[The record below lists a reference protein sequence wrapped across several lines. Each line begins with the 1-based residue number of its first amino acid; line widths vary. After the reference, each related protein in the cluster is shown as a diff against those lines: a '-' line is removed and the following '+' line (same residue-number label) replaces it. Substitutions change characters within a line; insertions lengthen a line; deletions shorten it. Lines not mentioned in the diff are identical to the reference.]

1 EMNLLL
7 AVHALERYRAERSSF
22 AGFDAAAGERLAPT
36 MRWTDRRRAA
46 RPLRVSVADVSRSDA
61 TVVIRS
67 ATGSVFCARTD
78 GSSATYGSAA
88 PRGHG
93 FRDPTVVTRAITAC
107 DARPLT
113 PDVAATVDLDAM
125 CALVDEQS
133 LMLCRA
139 VQRKISVDLA
149 SPTIA

>member
-1 EMNLLL
+1 M
-7 AVHALERYRAERSSF
+7 
-22 AGFDAAAGERLAPT
+22 
-36 MRWTDRRRAA
+36 
-46 RPLRVSVADVSRSDA
+46 
-61 TVVIRS
+61 
-67 ATGSVFCARTD
+67 
-78 GSSATYGSAA
+78 
-88 PRGHG
+88 
-93 FRDPTVVTRAITAC
+93 TRAIAAC